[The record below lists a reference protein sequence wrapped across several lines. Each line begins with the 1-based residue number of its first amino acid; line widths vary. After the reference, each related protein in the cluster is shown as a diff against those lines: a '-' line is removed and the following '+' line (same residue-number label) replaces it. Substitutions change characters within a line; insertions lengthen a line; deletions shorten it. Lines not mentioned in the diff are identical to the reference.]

1 MRDGITNGFK
11 IQGQTCTQAVCRP
24 WACQKAR
31 SGVEAEKR
39 GPDSLA
45 SRGCRAEVSFT
56 SIRTEL
62 VLAHLALVPA
72 EPGSRESGGRCPGW
86 GVHTTPGGPSE
97 FPHGDRGGCAP
108 RRVPGPEGTRPHQG
122 QPHPQLPAMSTGNL
136 LSRAAAPLRR
146 PERPAA
152 GPAPSG
158 AVLGSEVAGLSVVRP
173 AGLRPCS
180 WFHLILVYSPSPTV
194 GTRRKSRL
202 PGRRF
207 RCRSRRRGP
216 SLSVV
221 RHG

>member
-1 MRDGITNGFK
+1 MGLLVGFE

-62 VLAHLALVPA
+62 VLAHLALVLA
-72 EPGSRESGGRCPGW
+72 EPGSRERGGRCPGW
-86 GVHTTPGGPSE
+86 GVHTTPEGPSE
-97 FPHGDRGGCAP
+97 FPHGDGGGCAP
-108 RRVPGPEGTRPHQG
+108 RRVPGLEGTRPHQG
-122 QPHPQLPAMSTGNL
+122 EPHPQVPATSTRNL
-136 LSRAAAPLRR
+136 LSRAAAPLRQ

-152 GPAPSG
+152 GPAPSC
-158 AVLGSEVAGLSVVRP
+158 AVLGREVAGLSVVRP
-173 AGLRPCS
+173 AGLGPRS
-180 WFHLILVYSPSPTV
+180 WFPLISVYLPSPTL
-194 GTRRKSRL
+194 GTRRKNLL